1 MRDEFFDPSMCK
13 LMNLMIRVIVTAALV
28 GSVTSCSRLPL
39 LGQNQDQETA
49 ESIPTA
55 TEEEASTR
63 TPIQSANV
71 PSTQTR
77 DNEQTTAQAPNS
89 AVSQEKTTTA
99 QGNSSS
105 TTTQPL
111 SNSNQPIRA
120 LW

>member
-1 MRDEFFDPSMCK
+1 MQDEFFGPSMCK
-13 LMNLMIRVIVTAALV
+13 LMNLMIRVIVTAALL

-39 LGQNQDQETA
+39 LGQNQDQETS

-71 PSTQTR
+71 PSTQTQ
-77 DNEQTTAQAPNS
+77 DNEQTTAQAPKS
-89 AVSQEKTTTA
+89 AVAQENTTTA
-99 QGNSSS
+99 QGNSS
-105 TTTQPL
+105 TTQP
-111 SNSNQPIRA
+111 SSSSNQPIRA